1 VPRFQSF
8 RADCGPTSLGNA
20 LDALGIRRSHDELVT
35 LCGTTADGT
44 TPLQLKRA
52 IKALRDSCGLMGPA
66 EMKDTHADI
75 ALLRLGAVLHDGR
88 PAILLVDSWEHW
100 VAVVGRLGH
109 RYCVADSADLRQ
121 TVHYPPADLAERWA
135 HPGVTRNG
143 FYGIAL

>member
-1 VPRFQSF
+1 MPRFQSY
-8 RADCGPTSLGNA
+8 RADCGPSALGNA

-52 IKALRDSCGLMGPA
+52 ITALRDSCGLMGPG
-66 EMKDTHADI
+66 EMKDTHADV
-75 ALLRLGAVLHDGR
+75 ALLRLGAVLSDGR
-88 PAILLVDSWEHW
+88 PAVLLVDSWEHW

-109 RYCVADSADLRQ
+109 RYVVADSADLRQ
-121 TVHYPPADLAERWA
+121 TIHSTPADFADRWGY
-135 HPGVTRNG
+135 PGVRNG

>member
-1 VPRFQSF
+1 MPRFQSY
-8 RADCGPTSLGNA
+8 RADCGPSALSNA

-52 IKALRDSCGLMGPA
+52 ITALRESCDLAGPG

-75 ALLRLGAVLHDGR
+75 ALLRLGAVLADGR
-88 PAILLVDSWEHW
+88 PSILLVDNWEHW

-109 RYCVADSADLRQ
+109 RFLVADSADLRQ
-121 TVHYPPADLAERWA
+121 SISYKPDELALRWL
-135 HPGVTRNG
+135 HSGVTRNG
-143 FYGIAL
+143 FYGIAV